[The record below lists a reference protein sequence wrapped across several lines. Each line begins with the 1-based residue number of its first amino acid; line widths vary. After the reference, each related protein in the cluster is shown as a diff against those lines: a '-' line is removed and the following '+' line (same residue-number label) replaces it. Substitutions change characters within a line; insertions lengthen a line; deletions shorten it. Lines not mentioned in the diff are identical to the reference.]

1 LLDSFVFF
9 AKALIQMGLSIPDY
23 ERIFAEGRWSM
34 EGFQRAC
41 KVLDSVPTE
50 WFEVFEASVWCWSD
64 GAQNDSHARIRTA
77 RSFTAGIRSRIP
89 QSERRSVVE
98 FMSDLLEDTATRGSF
113 NFDGAVRTLKIDPDA
128 RESDW
133 LKAMGD
139 CGFESTNPQGGTFS
153 SGPPA
158 VGSRNGHGNAEGVA
172 SFCGFAGHD
181 HSSSNDGT
189 LAGFNEVDP
198 RESFKN
204 LAAEVFLEENP
215 DIASIRSNEW
225 VARNG
230 VNACASFSS
239 LLELYPMAGMSFHE
253 MCTPEPTAPAQ
264 HVLQHIN
271 PIFGIDGAEE
281 GARLAASALAEGHDF
296 ILTLPNRYHE
306 IVIQYLKDPII
317 RFADAK
323 LPKQPGQPQTSKAP
337 KVRVAGSLP
346 VLKKL
351 VRVDSSNGRKVFLS
365 NQLRS
370 LET

>member
-1 LLDSFVFF
+1 MFF

-23 ERIFAEGRWSM
+23 EQIFAEGRWSM
-34 EGFQRAC
+34 EGFQQAC
-41 KVLDSVPTE
+41 KVLDSVPTV

-98 FMSDLLEDTATRGSF
+98 SMSDLLEDTATRGSF

-139 CGFESTNPQGGTFS
+139 CGFERTNPQGGSFS
-153 SGPPA
+153 SGTPA
-158 VGSRNGHGNAEGVA
+158 VCSRNGHGNAEGVA
-172 SFCGFAGHD
+172 SFCGYD

-189 LAGFNEVDP
+189 LAGFNEV
-198 RESFKN
+198 ESPVPELRRMATE
-204 LAAEVFLEENP
+204 LAMRCSLVVLPPGTGKSTFVKAINQQGNDADSRAGLQKIVA
-215 DIASIRSNEW
+215 DADSRAHVIASGEW
-225 VARNG
+225 RTAADVDEA
-230 VNACASFSS
+230 FD
-239 LLELYPMAGMSFHE
+239 
-253 MCTPEPTAPAQ
+253 TPESPVA
-264 HVLQHIN
+264 
-271 PIFGIDGAEE
+271 
-281 GARLAASALAEGHDF
+281 
-296 ILTLPNRYHE
+296 
-306 IVIQYLKDPII
+306 
-317 RFADAK
+317 
-323 LPKQPGQPQTSKAP
+323 KQPGQPHTSKAP
-337 KVRVAGSLP
+337 KVRVYGSLP

>member
-1 LLDSFVFF
+1 MFF
-9 AKALIQMGLSIPDY
+9 AKALIQMDLSIPDY

-34 EGFQRAC
+34 EGFQQAC

-98 FMSDLLEDTATRGSF
+98 SMSDLLEDTATRGSF

-153 SGPPA
+153 SGTPA

-181 HSSSNDGT
+181 YSSSNDGT
-189 LAGFNEVDP
+189 LAGFNEV
-198 RESFKN
+198 ESPVPELRRMATE
-204 LAAEVFLEENP
+204 LAMRCSLVVLPPGTGKSTFVKAINQQGNQGNNADLRAALEKIVA
-215 DIASIRSNEW
+215 DADSGAHVIASGERRTQRS
-225 VARNG
+225 G
-230 VNACASFSS
+230 VSAADVDEAFD
-239 LLELYPMAGMSFHE
+239 
-253 MCTPEPTAPAQ
+253 TPESPVA
-264 HVLQHIN
+264 
-271 PIFGIDGAEE
+271 
-281 GARLAASALAEGHDF
+281 
-296 ILTLPNRYHE
+296 
-306 IVIQYLKDPII
+306 
-317 RFADAK
+317 
-323 LPKQPGQPQTSKAP
+323 KQPGQPQTSKAP
-337 KVRVAGSLP
+337 KVRVYGSLP